1 MTQAARVQEP
11 SMEEILASIR
21 RIIADDDTVK
31 PSPPAVEPPPAR
43 GTAQSADPSPP
54 PRPPARSAEPTPMS
68 EADIDAIL
76 STFDEP
82 EGAAMA
88 KARAEP
94 DVLELTE
101 AMAARQPGARL
112 QAVEGSS
119 PSAPGQAA
127 PNAAEA
133 STSEVS
139 GGLMSQETSAAVDA
153 AFSSLAH
160 AVLVHNA
167 RTLDDVVKELLRPML
182 KAWLDDNL
190 PSLVERLVRMEIE
203 RVSRGRG

>member
-21 RIIADDDTVK
+21 RIIADDDTIK
-31 PSPPAVEPPPAR
+31 PSPAAAEPPPAR
-43 GTAQSADPSPP
+43 GTAPAAAPSPP
-54 PRPPARSAEPTPMS
+54 RSPARSAEPTPMS

-119 PSAPGQAA
+119 ASAPGQASPDA
-127 PNAAEA
+127 GEAA
-133 STSEVS
+133 TSEMS

-190 PSLVERLVRMEIE
+190 PGLVERLVRMEIE